1 MAKSLASMN
10 LVSLMTLVK
19 NGATTESICNEYSCS
34 KDEFHT
40 RLNEICSRKG
50 TIDNLLA
57 DIEKNDNKSAPAESK
72 APAVQAEEA
81 DIKPVSTATATVAAT
96 AAPSKASGPVKLSTP
111 ELDSL
116 VNRELE
122 LGLKISSLENQS
134 TELFNKHYVN
144 LKDMREREELVENAR
159 KAFEAARTDLE
170 SQQSLYD
177 KCVKTDEKLTKEIA
191 DAKVD
196 LQMAEKE
203 LEEVKTQIYEMTH
216 AAIRLLA
223 DGSFTQTSG
232 KTPVDFDDA
241 GSDALF
247 KELSEDEAYED
258 MPVKKVRIL
267 AKLIKVV
274 EHSKLELEVSCED
287 ADIERAF
294 KARHGKK

>member
-19 NGATTESICNEYSCS
+19 NGATTESICTEYSCS

-50 TIDNLLA
+50 TIDSLLA
-57 DIEKNDNKSAPAESK
+57 DIEQNEKKSAPAESET
-72 APAVQAEEA
+72 PAVQEEETEKEVEEPV
-81 DIKPVSTATATVAAT
+81 IQPVSP
-96 AAPSKASGPVKLSTP
+96 APSSMPSGPIKLSTP

-116 VNRELE
+116 VSRESE
-122 LGLKISSLENQS
+122 LGLKINSLENQS
-134 TELFNKHYVN
+134 NELLNKHYAN

-159 KAFEAARTDLE
+159 KAFEAARTELE
-170 SQQSLYD
+170 TQQGLYD
-177 KCVKTDEKLTKEIA
+177 ESVKTDEKLTEEISN
-191 DAKVD
+191 AKVN

-203 LEEVKTQIYEMTH
+203 LEDVRAQIYDMTH
-216 AAIRLLA
+216 ASIRLLA

-232 KTPVDFDDA
+232 KTPVDFDDS
-241 GSDALF
+241 GSDMLF
-247 KELSEDEAYED
+247 KELSEQEAYED

-274 EHSKLELEVSCED
+274 ELSKLELEVSCED

-294 KARHGKK
+294 KARMGR